1 MRQQKSWFKSAA
13 AYVFNKITWV
23 LIIVVFGFMLVF
35 PLYESYSDSQL
46 MKACMAEHQVP
57 KCKIT
62 TVAVPVTED

>member
-35 PLYESYSDSQL
+35 PLYESYSDNQL
-46 MKACMAEHQVP
+46 VKACQAEHRVA

-62 TVAVPVTED
+62 TVAVPVTDE